1 MELLNSV
8 NSQYSLRKSTVKIN
22 VENPK
27 IYDLECIGF
36 QDKETGFKCGEV
48 IAQVDQNFKDIE
60 EMHQKCDFVYSL
72 LCQKTVPAQVKKNV
86 AVVVLQ
92 DPFE

>member
-1 MELLNSV
+1 MVANKISDAHMELLNSV

-36 QDKETGFKCGEV
+36 
-48 IAQVDQNFKDIE
+48 
-60 EMHQKCDFVYSL
+60 
-72 LCQKTVPAQVKKNV
+72 
-86 AVVVLQ
+86 
-92 DPFE
+92 